1 MRAEPEDVWATMSR
15 QDRQRLDKWIW
26 FARLAKTRT
35 LSAKLVASGFVRV
48 NGQRVETPAKPLAI
62 GDVVTVALG
71 RTTLVL
77 RVEGLGSRRGGQDAL
92 HGPRPRRQHPCSR
105 GRQELSATAR
115 W

>member
-1 MRAEPEDVWATMSR
+1 MRAEPEDVWATMCR

-77 RVEGLGSRRGGQDAL
+77 RVEGLGSRRGPA
-92 HGPRPRRQHPCSR
+92 
-105 GRQELSATAR
+105 EEAR
-115 W
+115 TLYTDLVRDDSTLAPVDGKS